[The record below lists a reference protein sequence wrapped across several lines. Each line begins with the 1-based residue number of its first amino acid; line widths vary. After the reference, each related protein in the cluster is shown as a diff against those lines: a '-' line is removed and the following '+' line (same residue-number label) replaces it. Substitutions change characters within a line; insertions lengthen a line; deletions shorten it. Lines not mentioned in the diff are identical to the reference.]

1 MAYYFPEGSF
11 GPICDLPPT
20 EQDLNYSSRSALDD
34 TARGIDDGREV
45 VYGNPPELFI
55 ELDRVLGVDIGSS
68 DDGRAYGLW
77 YLETR
82 CKKRTLSDGSIEYYD
97 CQDEFTT
104 EPYVLPL
111 PTDYTEEIKRLEL
124 GENFFVPKMNPE
136 ACSPFEPDINI
147 RPRKVYAPNGT
158 IITKT
163 ATEGSSPVTFPV
175 TSENESIPNNSTIT
189 ATFDATSANLVI
201 GGTGS
206 GIVQIKLVWTD

>member
-82 CKKRTLSDGSIEYYD
+82 
-97 CQDEFTT
+97 
-104 EPYVLPL
+104 
-111 PTDYTEEIKRLEL
+111 
-124 GENFFVPKMNPE
+124 
-136 ACSPFEPDINI
+136 
-147 RPRKVYAPNGT
+147 
-158 IITKT
+158 
-163 ATEGSSPVTFPV
+163 
-175 TSENESIPNNSTIT
+175 
-189 ATFDATSANLVI
+189 
-201 GGTGS
+201 
-206 GIVQIKLVWTD
+206 